1 MGHKHQKL
9 FTCGLLLINLQIK
22 RILIVKFQT
31 AQIMIILLKMSIGK
45 SVVNMPVLCWMV
57 YLYT

>member
-1 MGHKHQKL
+1 MTWDMGHL
-9 FTCGLLLINLQIK
+9 AMLINLQIK